1 MARHSVERLV
11 APLAAGLLVLLALL
25 GLIGTAIRDPRPHDI
40 PVGLVGPS
48 QALQPMTEALAQKVP
63 GVFKF
68 TTYDSEDTA
77 RAALDRRDI
86 DGVVVVGGPA
96 TSRIIVAGAA
106 GDTATTLIEA
116 VFGAAL
122 SAQGPQV
129 PVEVVHPFA
138 SGDAHG
144 LILFFLVLATLIS
157 TLVVQAAMLARAAGT
172 RGAAWLG
179 VTAVFGVM
187 AGAAGVGAAT
197 WIAGGYDTAALVPMG
212 ALVALT
218 SFAAG
223 AFVAGS
229 TRLLGPAGLGLSALV
244 IILLDLI
251 SSGGPAGSAILPD
264 VYRWMSPWMPAGQL
278 NSALKGTL
286 YFSGEG
292 VAFPVLVI
300 SAWLVVGLVLIIISG
315 FVRRPVAESAAASAG

>member
-1 MARHSVERLV
+1 MSRHSMERV
-11 APLAAGLLVLLALL
+11 VGPLAAGLLVLLALL

-40 PVGLVGPS
+40 PVGLVGPA
-48 QALQPMTEALAQKVP
+48 QAVQPMTDALAQKAP

-68 TTYDSEDTA
+68 TTYDTEDGA
-77 RAALDRRDI
+77 RAALDRRDV
-86 DGVVVVGGPA
+86 DGVVIVGPTG
-96 TSRIIVAGAA
+96 SHIVVAGAA
-106 GDTATTLIEA
+106 GDTSTTVIES

-122 SAQGPQV
+122 SAQGQQV

-144 LILFFLVLATLIS
+144 LILFFLVLATLVS
-157 TLVVQAAMLARAAGT
+157 TLVVQAVLLARAANA
-172 RGAAWLG
+172 RAASWLG
-179 VTAVFGVM
+179 VNAVWAVL
-187 AGAAGVGAAT
+187 AGAAGVGAAA
-197 WIAGGYDTAALVPMG
+197 WIANSYDAAALVPMG

-218 SFAAG
+218 AFAAG
-223 AFVAGS
+223 AFVAGF

-251 SSGGPAGSAILPD
+251 SSGGPAGGTILPD

-278 NSALKGTL
+278 NSALRGTL
-286 YFSGEG
+286 YFGGEG

-300 SAWLVVGLVLIIISG
+300 SAWLAVGLLLVIISG
-315 FVRRPVAESAAASAG
+315 FVRRPVAESAAAPAA

>member
-11 APLAAGLLVLLALL
+11 APLAAGLVVLLALL

-40 PVGLVGPS
+40 PVGLVGPAE
-48 QALQPMTEALAQKVP
+48 ALQPMTDALAQKVP

-68 TTYDSEDTA
+68 TSFDSENAA
-77 RAALDRRDI
+77 RAALDRRDV
-86 DGVVVVGGPA
+86 DGVVIVGPTG
-96 TSRIIVAGAA
+96 SHIVVAGAA
-106 GDTATTLIEA
+106 GDTSTTVIES

-122 SAQGPQV
+122 SAQGQQV

-144 LILFFLVLATLIS
+144 LILFFLVLATLVS
-157 TLVVQAAMLARAAGT
+157 TLVVQAVLLARAANA
-172 RGAAWLG
+172 RAASWLG
-179 VTAVFGVM
+179 VNAVWAVL
-187 AGAAGVGAAT
+187 AGAAGVGAAA
-197 WIAGGYDTAALVPMG
+197 WIANSYDAAALVPMG

-218 SFAAG
+218 AFAAG
-223 AFVAGS
+223 AFVAGF

-251 SSGGPAGSAILPD
+251 SSGGPAGGTILPD

-278 NSALKGTL
+278 NSALRGTL
-286 YFSGEG
+286 YFGGEG

-300 SAWLVVGLVLIIISG
+300 SAWLAVGLVLVIISG
-315 FVRRPVAESAAASAG
+315 FVRRPVAESAAAPAA

>member
-1 MARHSVERLV
+1 MSRHSMERV
-11 APLAAGLLVLLALL
+11 VGPLAAGLLVLLALL

-40 PVGLVGPS
+40 PVGLVGPA
-48 QALQPMTEALAQKVP
+48 QAVQPMTDALAQKAP

-68 TTYDSEDTA
+68 TTYDTEGAA
-77 RAALDRRDI
+77 RAALDRRDV
-86 DGVVVVGGPA
+86 DGVVIVGPTG
-96 TSRIIVAGAA
+96 SHIVVAGAA
-106 GDTATTLIEA
+106 GDTSTTVIES

-122 SAQGPQV
+122 SAQGQQV

-144 LILFFLVLATLIS
+144 LILFFLVLATLVS
-157 TLVVQAAMLARAAGT
+157 TLVVQAVLLARAANA
-172 RGAAWLG
+172 RAATWLG
-179 VTAVFGVM
+179 VNAVWAEL
-187 AGAAGVGAAT
+187 AGAAGVGAAA
-197 WIAGGYDTAALVPMG
+197 WIANSYDAAALVPMG

-218 SFAAG
+218 AFAAG
-223 AFVAGS
+223 AFVAGF

-251 SSGGPAGSAILPD
+251 SSGGPAGGTILPD

-278 NSALKGTL
+278 NSALRGTL
-286 YFSGEG
+286 YFGGEG

-300 SAWLVVGLVLIIISG
+300 SAWLAVGLLLVIISG
-315 FVRRPVAESAAASAG
+315 FVRRPVAESAAAPAA

>member
-1 MARHSVERLV
+1 MSRHSMERV
-11 APLAAGLLVLLALL
+11 VGPLAAGLLVLLALL

-40 PVGLVGPS
+40 PVGLVGPA
-48 QALQPMTEALAQKVP
+48 QAVQPMTDALAQKAP

-68 TTYDSEDTA
+68 TTYDTEGAA
-77 RAALDRRDI
+77 RAALDRRDV
-86 DGVVVVGGPA
+86 DGVVIVGPTG
-96 TSRIIVAGAA
+96 SHIVVAGAA
-106 GDTATTLIEA
+106 GDTSTTVIES

-122 SAQGPQV
+122 SAQGQHV

-144 LILFFLVLATLIS
+144 LILFFLVLATLVS
-157 TLVVQAAMLARAAGT
+157 TLVVQAVLLARAANA
-172 RGAAWLG
+172 RAASWLG
-179 VTAVFGVM
+179 VNAVWAVL
-187 AGAAGVGAAT
+187 AGAAGVGAAA
-197 WIAGGYDTAALVPMG
+197 WIANSYDAAALVPMG

-218 SFAAG
+218 AFAAG
-223 AFVAGS
+223 AFVAGF

-251 SSGGPAGSAILPD
+251 SSGGPAGGTILPD

-278 NSALKGTL
+278 NSALRGTL
-286 YFSGEG
+286 YFGGEG

-300 SAWLVVGLVLIIISG
+300 SAWLAVGLLLVIISG
-315 FVRRPVAESAAASAG
+315 FVRRPVAESAAAPAA

>member
-1 MARHSVERLV
+1 MPRHSVERLV
-11 APLAAGLLVLLALL
+11 GPLAAGLLVLLALL

-48 QALQPMTEALAQKVP
+48 QALQPMTDALAQKAP

-68 TTYDSEDTA
+68 TTYDTEDAA
-77 RAALDRRDI
+77 RAALDRRDV
-86 DGVVVVGGPA
+86 DGTVIVGPTG
-96 TSRIIVAGAA
+96 SRIVVAGAA
-106 GDTATTLIEA
+106 GDTSTTVIES

-122 SAQGPQV
+122 SAQGQQV

-144 LILFFLVLATLIS
+144 LILFFLVLATLVS
-157 TLVVQAAMLARAAGT
+157 TLVVQAVLLARAASA
-172 RGAAWLG
+172 RAATWLG
-179 VTAVFGVM
+179 VNAVWAVL

-197 WIAGGYDTAALVPMG
+197 WIANGYDTAALVPMG

-218 SFAAG
+218 ASAAG
-223 AFVAGS
+223 AFVAGF

-251 SSGGPAGSAILPD
+251 SSGGPAGGTILPD

-278 NSALKGTL
+278 NSALRGTL
-286 YFSGEG
+286 YFGGEG

-300 SAWLVVGLVLIIISG
+300 SAWLAVGLVLVIISG
-315 FVRRPVAESAAASAG
+315 LVRRPVVESAVAPAA